1 MVASIGAGAEDG
13 TPYDPPVVGSISKT
27 RIDRAQAERIA
38 RRSFPD
44 RTLTGLTECTDG
56 WFNAVHRLGFGDGS
70 TAILKVAPPPDVRV
84 LRYEHDIITTEVETL
99 RLLGE
104 RTDLPVPE
112 VLAWDPS
119 GEIVPSP
126 YFVMTACPGVPLEGR
141 RVHLDP
147 DQSAAV
153 DAQLA
158 AFVATV
164 NTIVGDHFGRP
175 EPSAPRCAT
184 WADAFGLLVE
194 DLLADATDASVVLP
208 RPVAELQSIT
218 SRLVDDA
225 LGEATEPRLVHWDLW
240 DTNVFIDPD
249 TLEVVGVIDFERA
262 LWGDPLMEAQF
273 VGRRSHDAVV
283 EAYGTPLF
291 DLPGSVDRRGLYDLY
306 LYLVMVVESAY
317 RNYDTDDIEQLGR
330 AMLGLT
336 LDEIDPQSAR

>member
-1 MVASIGAGAEDG
+1 MKAPRVRDG
-13 TPYDPPVVGSISKT
+13 TPYDPAVVDSISKT

-38 RRSFPD
+38 RRSFPE
-44 RTLTGLTECTDG
+44 RSLVTLTECTDG
-56 WFNAVHRLGFGDGS
+56 WFNAVHRLGFDDGS
-70 TAILKVAPPPDVRV
+70 SAILKIAPPPDVQV

-119 GEIVPSP
+119 REIVSSP
-126 YFVMTACPGVPLEGR
+126 YFVMTTCPGVPLEGR
-141 RVHLDP
+141 RSHLDP
-147 DQSAAV
+147 VQSAAV

-164 NTIVGDHFGRP
+164 NTIPGSHFGRP

-184 WADAFGLLVE
+184 WHEAFGLLIA
-194 DLLADATDASVVLP
+194 DLLADAVDAAVSLP
-208 RPVAELQSIT
+208 RPVDELAALT
-218 SRLVDDA
+218 SRLIDDT
-225 LGEATEPRLVHWDLW
+225 LPEVTEPLLVHWDLW
-240 DTNVFIDPD
+240 DTNVFLDPD

-273 VGRRSHDAVV
+273 VGRRAHDDIV
-283 EAYGTPLF
+283 EAYGTRLF
-291 DLPGSVDRRGLYDLY
+291 DRPGAADRRRLYDLY

-330 AMLGLT
+330 AMLDLT
-336 LDEIDPQSAR
+336 LDEIDSRSAP